1 MFFSWFL
8 SAELSISPQLPQ
20 RFVPFLVS
28 VRESLRG
35 PLKRAHVRTRAHTRA
50 APHTLCCKL
59 TVSLSSVAVLLVS
72 HPAAHSP
79 ALRQRGGRRVSV
91 SHFIENST
99 LGLPRGLSLS
109 QCAADMSVSIVLLE
123 TSQRS
128 LWHKCGVYTKEGHR
142 ASLHSTLIM
151 LHFQTRLSKMKMVS

>member
-1 MFFSWFL
+1 M
-8 SAELSISPQLPQ
+8 
-20 RFVPFLVS
+20 VS
-28 VRESLRG
+28 VSGALHQPAITSAFCAVLSQCPRVFEGAVKARSRSH
-35 PLKRAHVRTRAHTRA
+35 ARTHTRA
-50 APHTLCCKL
+50 APHTMCCML
-59 TVSLSSVAVLLVS
+59 TVSSSSVAVLLVS